1 MEYQINEDKSAT
13 LFVYEDIDGETCQ
26 KNLCH
31 LERRTDLERKNPSFF
46 GSIYT
51 GEVFNSE
58 ELKLKIIL
66 ASINST
72 HVYEKT
78 LCIGNFVWKIE
89 YEVLGKVFHLRAI
102 CLGEDENNEKE
113 YSLFHEYDRASFVS
127 YLLQNPDK
135 LVERVIKAIH
145 QRVNASEEYAS
156 VQDKVDKYNKEKTSN
171 ATKIEDFKR
180 QIKNGKPRKIKNL
193 LSSGE
198 INIAD
203 IYSYLETNHKT
214 VFEMLFKN
222 IYTMNEVNKV
232 NGVNICSYKPIP
244 KEYSE
249 IRDEYVQRNK
259 QMIEQFK
266 SMIEELNEKRSKY
279 EDFGWEKDGVQI
291 REIVKTVDML
301 ESFIKVHERFIQV
314 AEKDLC
320 KEAILK
326 REYCLY
332 HKNQM
337 YQAHKESFLPF
348 DLKTGILETAEEY
361 KQALQSQHPSEQD
374 FGEFVQIL
382 NQVYTEWLE
391 DPNMILEISNN

>member
-1 MEYQINEDKSAT
+1 MEHQINEDGSAT

-26 KNLCH
+26 KDLCR

-58 ELKLKIIL
+58 ELKLKITL

-72 HVYEKT
+72 HVYERT
-78 LCIGNFVWKIE
+78 LYVGNFVWKIE

-113 YSLFHEYDRASFVS
+113 YSLFHEYDTASFVS

-135 LVERVIKAIH
+135 LVERVTKAIH
-145 QRVNASEEYAS
+145 QRVSTSEEYALEK
-156 VQDKVDKYNKEKTSN
+156 DKVDKYNKEKATN
-171 ATKIEDFKR
+171 ATKIEDFKH

-203 IYSYLETNHKT
+203 IYSYLETNHKA
-214 VFEMLFKN
+214 VFEMLFKK
-222 IYTMNEVNKV
+222 IYTMDEVNKV

-266 SMIEELNEKRSKY
+266 SIIKELNEKQSQY
-279 EDFGWEKDGVQI
+279 FNWAQNGVQVE
-291 REIVKTVDML
+291 EIVKQIDML

-374 FGEFVQIL
+374 FGEFIGIL
-382 NQVYTEWLE
+382 NQVYSEWLD
-391 DPNMILEISNN
+391 DPSMILEISNN